1 MGSYNAGK
9 KEICDW
15 IRSQFQKDAEI
26 LDVGACD
33 GKWRSLLPEYPNMD
47 AVEIYPPNVMAI
59 RGIYRNVFEGDVAEL
74 AYDHYDL
81 TIFGDVI
88 EHMTVEKAQRVL
100 EYATQHSGT
109 VLVGVP
115 FLYKQGELYGNKWER
130 HIQDDL
136 TAEIFAERYPGFR
149 TLLRAAGDYRYYVN
163 G

>member
-15 IRSQFQKDAEI
+15 IRSQFPKDVEI

-59 RGIYRNVFEGDVAEL
+59 RGIYRNVFEGDVADLE
-74 AYDHYDL
+74 YDHYDL

-88 EHMTVEKAQRVL
+88 EHMTVEKAQAVL
-100 EYATQHSGT
+100 EYAIHHSDT

-149 TLLRAAGDYRYYVN
+149 TLLRAAGDYRYYIN